1 MANQDRILGLH
12 FPNRTWW
19 GAVGFSALIIFMIAV
34 GSTDELGI
42 LTGVIL
48 VAVFSAAGIFLWMF
62 PGSRFFVLAFANS
75 LAIYTIVYFFL
86 VEANFPRIREWVSVL
101 GYLLPIYMFLAG
113 VWWRRD
119 AIREASQSEDFR
131 RARFQ
136 GRLFIWLLPVCII
149 AALTFFV
156 PGVKLESSGSD
167 IVFLALVA
175 GVSLFVM
182 VISRQICLF
191 LIDTGVLFDH
201 LFVQM
206 SRLGRPAFAFFTL
219 YSFSVIVFAMIY
231 RIMDRVTESSI
242 FLIEGQPGAIS
253 FTESLYFSLI
263 TMSTVGYGDITP
275 ASEALRVVVGIEV
288 MVGIMLFLFG
298 FAEIMRYA
306 RNPDAE
312 GKTDT

>member
-136 GRLFIWLLPVCII
+136 GRLFIWLLPVCIV
-149 AALTFFV
+149 AALTFLV

-191 LIDTGVLFDH
+191 LIDTCVLFDH

>member
-136 GRLFIWLLPVCII
+136 GRLFIWLLPVCIV
-149 AALTFFV
+149 AALTFLV

-298 FAEIMRYA
+298 FAEIIRYA
-306 RNPDAE
+306 RNSDAE

>member
-136 GRLFIWLLPVCII
+136 GRLFIWLLPVCIV
-149 AALTFFV
+149 AALTFLV

-306 RNPDAE
+306 RNPDSE

>member
-136 GRLFIWLLPVCII
+136 GRLFIWLLPVCIV
-149 AALTFFV
+149 AALTFLV

-312 GKTDT
+312 GKTET

>member
-136 GRLFIWLLPVCII
+136 GRLFIWLLPVCIV
-149 AALTFFV
+149 AALTFLV

-275 ASEALRVVVGIEV
+275 ASDALRVVVGIEV

>member
-86 VEANFPRIREWVSVL
+86 VEANFTRIREWVSVL

-136 GRLFIWLLPVCII
+136 GRLFIWLLPVCIV
-149 AALTFFV
+149 AALTFLV

-312 GKTDT
+312 GKTET

>member
-136 GRLFIWLLPVCII
+136 GRLFIWLLPVCIV
-149 AALTFFV
+149 AALTFLV

-219 YSFSVIVFAMIY
+219 YSFSVIVFAMID

-306 RNPDAE
+306 RNLDAE

>member
-1 MANQDRILGLH
+1 MAINDRILGLH
-12 FPNRTWW
+12 FPDRAWW

-34 GSTDELGI
+34 GSTDEIGI
-42 LTGVIL
+42 QTGIIL
-48 VAVFSAAGIFLWMF
+48 LAVFSAAGIFLWMF
-62 PGSRFFVLAFANS
+62 PGSRFFVLAFVNS
-75 LAIYTIVYFFL
+75 QAIYTIVYFFL
-86 VEANFPRIREWVSVL
+86 VEANFENIREWVSVI
-101 GYLLPIYMFLAG
+101 GYLMPIYMFLVG
-113 VWWRRD
+113 VWWRKD
-119 AIREASQSEDFR
+119 AIREASQSESFR
-131 RARFQ
+131 RAGFQ
-136 GRLFIWLLPVCII
+136 GRLFIWLLPVCLI

-156 PGVKLESSGSD
+156 PGIKLTAGGSD

-191 LIDTGVLFDH
+191 LIDTGVMFDH

-206 SRLGRPAFAFFTL
+206 SRLGRPAFVFFTL
-219 YSFSVIVFAMIY
+219 YSFSVIVFAMIF
-231 RIMDRVTESSI
+231 RIMDRVTEASI
-242 FLIEGQPGAIS
+242 FLTDGQPAAIS

-275 ASEALRVVVGIEV
+275 ASEALRVVVALEV

>member
-48 VAVFSAAGIFLWMF
+48 VAVFSAAGMFLWMF

-136 GRLFIWLLPVCII
+136 GRLFIWLLPVCIV
-149 AALTFFV
+149 AALTFLV

>member
-136 GRLFIWLLPVCII
+136 GRLFIWLLPVCIV
-149 AALTFFV
+149 AALTFLV

-306 RNPDAE
+306 RNLDAE

>member
-136 GRLFIWLLPVCII
+136 GRLFIWLLPVCIV
-149 AALTFFV
+149 AALSFLV

-191 LIDTGVLFDH
+191 LIDTCVLFDH

>member
-86 VEANFPRIREWVSVL
+86 VEANFTRIREWVSVL

-136 GRLFIWLLPVCII
+136 GRLFIWLLPVCIV
-149 AALTFFV
+149 AALTFLV

>member
-136 GRLFIWLLPVCII
+136 GRLFIWLLPVCIV

-219 YSFSVIVFAMIY
+219 YSFSVIVFAMID

-306 RNPDAE
+306 RNLDAE

>member
-48 VAVFSAAGIFLWMF
+48 VAVFSAAGLFFWMF

-136 GRLFIWLLPVCII
+136 GRLFIWLLPVCIV
-149 AALTFFV
+149 AALTFLV

>member
-12 FPNRTWW
+12 FPDRTWW

-75 LAIYTIVYFFL
+75 LAIYTIIYFFL
-86 VEANFPRIREWVSVL
+86 VEANFGEIREWVSVL
-101 GYLLPIYMFLAG
+101 GYLLPIYMFMAG

-136 GRLFIWLLPVCII
+136 GRLFIWLLPVCLVSG
-149 AALTFFV
+149 LTFLV

-167 IVFLALVA
+167 IVFLALVGA
-175 GVSLFVM
+175 VSLFVM

-219 YSFSVIVFAMIY
+219 YSFSVILFAMIY
-231 RIMDRVTESSI
+231 RIMDRVTEASI
-242 FLIEGQPGAIS
+242 FLIEGQPATIT

>member
-12 FPNRTWW
+12 FPNLTWW

-136 GRLFIWLLPVCII
+136 GRLFIWLLPVCIV
-149 AALTFFV
+149 AALTFLV

-191 LIDTGVLFDH
+191 LIDTCVLFDH

>member
-149 AALTFFV
+149 AALTFLV

-219 YSFSVIVFAMIY
+219 YSFSVIVLAMIY

>member
-136 GRLFIWLLPVCII
+136 GRLFIWLLPVCIV
-149 AALTFFV
+149 AALTFLV

-312 GKTDT
+312 GKTDA

>member
-86 VEANFPRIREWVSVL
+86 VEANFPRLREWVSVL

-136 GRLFIWLLPVCII
+136 GRLFIWLLPVCIV
-149 AALTFFV
+149 AALTFLV

-306 RNPDAE
+306 RNLDAE

>member
-34 GSTDELGI
+34 GSTDELAI

>member
-136 GRLFIWLLPVCII
+136 GRLFIWLLPVCIV
-149 AALTFFV
+149 AALSFLV

>member
-136 GRLFIWLLPVCII
+136 GRLFIWLLPVCIV
-149 AALTFFV
+149 AALTFLV

-219 YSFSVIVFAMIY
+219 YSFSVIVFAMID